1 MTLHLLDQFLLETGA
16 AACGPECAIADV
28 TAGATGD
35 LAEFGRHETAMLDT
49 IEFAVGSEGD
59 MIDIEIEAHADGVG
73 RDEIIDLARLV
84 EFDLRVA
91 GAG

>member
-1 MTLHLLDQFLLETGA
+1 
-16 AACGPECAIADV
+16 
-28 TAGATGD
+28 
-35 LAEFGRHETAMLDT
+35 
-49 IEFAVGSEGD
+49 